1 MRTLF
6 KQSVYQD
13 LLSTLRSANATLR
26 DLVDVARDTQ
36 TRKIS
41 FGQSLRFKALRKA
54 RDCAVSLYRELVG
67 GHHWPCAQ
75 TGAHNFAYLFPAPE
89 ASVDEDDDEQVVAEL
104 RVGGKCRAAS
114 KKQDVW
120 IRSRSS
126 PNDVTTPMNTSD
138 NAQAALSSQPSTN
151 AKKKAKAVSFALRKK
166 DPVPNPHSVSRQPHP
181 PNISI
186 PAVVQSPVTPKD
198 PTNLCI
204 WVENAH
210 VVDPSLSHILE
221 LRDPNGKWK
230 HTLKGAGSKTRSE
243 LHTLEH
249 ILNSSCDFM
258 TPKTPKGTFVFRKNQ
273 RLQLAA
279 TLTLAAFLFQDNWLA
294 HRWHVGDIQIE
305 VTRGSNDIV
314 GVNPQNSFTVS
325 QMKQI
330 RSKDK
335 DPTSVTSS
343 TLLSVGCALVQLS
356 LRQTLEE
363 RRQDDERRPSQ
374 AETDLL
380 TARNALYD
388 VQGHSDKAYYDVARA
403 CLYWDET
410 TSEGLDD
417 EDFSR
422 EVFGKIVAPMLE
434 LWQSSKS

>member
-36 TRKIS
+36 KRKLS
-41 FGQSLRFKALRKA
+41 LGQSQRFRALRKA
-54 RDCAVSLYRELVG
+54 RDCAVSLYQELVG

-75 TGAHNFAYLFPAPE
+75 TGAHSFAYLLPAPE
-89 ASVDEDDDEQVVAEL
+89 TSVDEVEQIVAKL
-104 RVGGKCRAAS
+104 RVESKCRAAS
-114 KKQDVW
+114 KKKDVW
-120 IRSRSS
+120 ICSKSS
-126 PNDVTTPMNTSD
+126 LNEAITPMSSISG
-138 NAQAALSSQPSTN
+138 NAQAVTLSQPLTN
-151 AKKKAKAVSFALRKK
+151 GKKKAKGVSFALRKK
-166 DPVPNPHSVSRQPHP
+166 DTLANPHPVSKQPPPPIVSVPAAVQPL
-181 PNISI
+181 
-186 PAVVQSPVTPKD
+186 VTPNG

-204 WVENAH
+204 WVDKAH
-210 VVDPSLSHILE
+210 VVGQGLSQILE
-221 LRDPNGKWK
+221 LRDAKGKWN
-230 HTLKGAGSKTRSE
+230 HTLEGDGSEKQSE
-243 LHTLEH
+243 SYSLEH
-249 ILNSSCDFM
+249 ILDSSCDFM

-294 HRWHVGDIQIE
+294 HRWHAGDIQIE
-305 VTRGSNDIV
+305 VTRGTKDVV
-314 GVNPQNSFTVS
+314 GVDSRNSFTVS
-325 QMKQI
+325 QTKEI
-330 RSKDK
+330 RSKER
-335 DPTSVTSS
+335 DPASVTSS

-388 VQGHSDKAYYDVARA
+388 VQGHSDKVYYDVARA
-403 CLYWDET
+403 CLYWNET

-422 EVFGKIVAPMLE
+422 EVFEKIVAPMLE
-434 LWQSSKS
+434 L